1 MFEIAKNVIESGNF
15 ELSDMLKK
23 IDTLWIQGSI
33 TEEQKLELI
42 TLAQSKANISA
53 SLNIQEKI
61 LELDQR
67 ISVLE
72 QLQTDTEPEEEYP
85 EYVIGKWYYNGDK
98 ITCDGDKYICTAPEG
113 QVCTWS
119 PIEYPAYWKKQR

>member
-1 MFEIAKNVIESGNF
+1 MYGIAKNVIESGNF

-33 TEEQKLELI
+33 TEEQKLEL
-42 TLAQSKANISA
+42 TALAQSKANISA
-53 SLNIQEKI
+53 SLDIQEKL

-72 QLQTDTEPEEEYP
+72 QLQTDTEPADEYP

-98 ITCDGDKYICTAPEG
+98 ITCDGDKYICIAPEG

-119 PIEYPAYWKKQR
+119 PFEYPAYWEKQR

>member
-98 ITCDGDKYICTAPEG
+98 ITCDGDKYICIAPEG

-119 PIEYPAYWKKQR
+119 PFEYPAYWEKQR

>member
-1 MFEIAKNVIESGNF
+1 
-15 ELSDMLKK
+15 MLKK

-61 LELDQR
+61 LELDKR
-67 ISVLE
+67 ITALE
-72 QLQTDTEPEEEYP
+72 QAQDSPEPTDEYP
-85 EYVIGKWYYNGDK
+85 EYVVGKWYYNGDK
-98 ITCDGDKYICTAPEG
+98 VTCDGDKYICTAPEG

>member
-33 TEEQKLELI
+33 TEKQKSEL
-42 TLAQSKANISA
+42 TALAQSKANISA
-53 SLNIQEKI
+53 SLDIQEKL
-61 LELDQR
+61 LEFDRR
-67 ISVLE
+67 ITALE
-72 QLQTDTEPEEEYP
+72 QSQEDTKPEDEYP

-98 ITCDGDKYICTAPEG
+98 VTCDGDRYICIAPEG

-119 PIEYPAYWKKQR
+119 PLEYPAYWEKQ

>member
-33 TEEQKLELI
+33 TEEQKTEL
-42 TLAQSKANISA
+42 TSLAQSKADITA
-53 SLNIQEKI
+53 SLDIQAKM
-61 LELDQR
+61 LELDRR
-67 ISVLE
+67 ITALE
-72 QLQTDTEPEEEYP
+72 QSQDVAEPADEYP

-98 ITCDGDKYICTAPEG
+98 VTCDGGRYICIAPEG

-119 PIEYPAYWKKQR
+119 PFEYPAYWEKQ

>member
-33 TEEQKLELI
+33 TEEQKTEL
-42 TLAQSKANISA
+42 TSLAQSKADITA
-53 SLNIQEKI
+53 SLDIQAKL
-61 LELDQR
+61 LELDRR
-67 ISVLE
+67 ITALE
-72 QLQTDTEPEEEYP
+72 QSQDVAEPADEYP

-98 ITCDGDKYICTAPEG
+98 VTCDGDRYICIAPEG

-119 PIEYPAYWKKQR
+119 PLEYPAYWEKQ